1 MERRLAAIFAADVV
15 GYSRLIRA
23 DEEATIAAFKALR
36 AELVD
41 PCLDEHGGRIVKL
54 MGDGILAEFASVV
67 GAVRAAAAIQA
78 GLADRNV
85 ALPPDKRIEF
95 RCGINLGDVVIDGDD
110 IHGDGVN
117 IAARLESLARPGG
130 LCISEAV
137 HDQVRDRTDFSF
149 EDLGLRE
156 VKNIDRPMRVWQWH
170 PERDLVAGDGGAS
183 DAVASD
189 AAPEEPATTA
199 PPAVPA
205 DRPSIAVL
213 PFDNM
218 SGDPEQEYFADGIT
232 EDIITEISK
241 IAGLLVISRNS
252 TFTYKKKAVKVQDI
266 CRDLGVRYVLEGS
279 VRKAG
284 GRVRITAQLIDGL
297 SGGHLWAERYD
308 RGLEDIFAVQD
319 DVTERIVGTLKVKLI
334 GAAEA
339 RPPRV
344 ETDNPDAYDCLL
356 RGREQ
361 YRLYSKDGNAA
372 ARTLYERAIALDP
385 DYAAAHAALAE
396 TYIHDFFMGN
406 TEALDRAYELAQA
419 ARDLD
424 PSLPLVYE
432 ALASVHLF
440 KRRHEEA
447 VVAARRWIDVEPGNA
462 EAYANLAGMLHFAGE
477 PERVAGL
484 IEKAR
489 RLNPFYPF
497 YYTLYVGQAC
507 FILGRFEDAAAIIK
521 RAIAHNPQSLPA
533 QFYLAATYGQM
544 GKNDLARD
552 ALAEVRR
559 ISPGFSIA
567 QARAI
572 AAYKRQ
578 ADVDL
583 LLDGLRKA
591 GLQE

>member
-23 DEEATIAAFKALR
+23 DEEATIAAFNALR

-41 PCLDEHGGRIVKL
+41 PCLGEHGGRIFKL

-67 GAVRAAAAIQA
+67 GAVRAAAAIQT
-78 GLADRNV
+78 GLADRN
-85 ALPPDKRIEF
+85 AGLPPDKRIEF

-170 PERDLVAGDGGAS
+170 PERDLVSGDGGT
-183 DAVASD
+183 VD
-189 AAPEEPATTA
+189 AAPEERATTA
-199 PPAVPA
+199 TPVAPA

-232 EDIITEISK
+232 EDIITEVSK

-284 GRVRITAQLIDGL
+284 GRVRITAQLIDGV

-319 DVTERIVGTLKVKLI
+319 DVTERIVGSLEVKLI
-334 GAAEA
+334 DEAEA
-339 RPPRV
+339 RPSRV
-344 ETDNPDAYDCLL
+344 ETGNPDAYDCLL

-361 YRLYSKDGNAA
+361 YRLFSKDGNAA
-372 ARTLYERAIALDP
+372 ARTLYEKAIALDP

-396 TYIHDFFMGN
+396 TYIHDFFMGS
-406 TEALDRAYELAQA
+406 TEALDRAYELAQT

-440 KRRHEEA
+440 MRRHDEA
-447 VVAARRWIDVEPGNA
+447 VAAARRWIEVEPGNA

-484 IEKAR
+484 IEKAK
-489 RLNPFYPF
+489 RLNPYYPF

-507 FILGRFEDAAAIIK
+507 FILHRFEDAAATIK

-533 QFYLAATYGQM
+533 QFFLAAAYGQM
-544 GKNDLARD
+544 GKTDLARD
-552 ALAEVRR
+552 ALSEVRR
-559 ISPGFSIA
+559 ISPDFSIA
-567 QARAI
+567 QARGI